1 MPTVVVIREVVTFTL
16 AEEQGVESW
25 RSNTPVHVV
34 REEVTGILAEEHQDK
49 WFKSYT
55 PVHILT
61 LCEGLFIRVE
71 IENLQLFAYAYKRI
85 ISVSG

>member
-16 AEEQGVESW
+16 TEEQGVESW

-55 PVHILT
+55 PVHILPCVRASSSE
-61 LCEGLFIRVE
+61 L
-71 IENLQLFAYAYKRI
+71 K
-85 ISVSG
+85 